1 MLSEEMDD
9 KEKGRYEWRTFLF
22 IVVLLFPI
30 LSVMFVSGYG
40 FFIWALQVF
49 FLGLRVTVRHSST
62 LNKKRVGK

>member
-40 FFIWALQVF
+40 FFYLGAASVF
-49 FLGLRVTVRHSST
+49 PRPSGSRLGTRQH
-62 LNKKRVGK
+62 